1 MAQWGQGLD
10 KDPQVGGMRV
20 QKEERE
26 PGVLEAVQWEAR
38 RGTSLLALV
47 QKARGRVLHLAGVQ
61 MAQQVEHLGY
71 SRGWNLASLE
81 EVGRVLYCSQQRFWQ
96 GSFQV
101 AHLPTKIHQTF
112 SRQDPNSQ
120 QDLEAAMGPRE
131 LGA

>member
-20 QKEERE
+20 QK
-26 PGVLEAVQWEAR
+26 
-38 RGTSLLALV
+38 
-47 QKARGRVLHLAGVQ
+47 ARGRVLHLAGVQ
-61 MAQQVEHLGY
+61 MEQQVEHLGY

-101 AHLPTKIHQTF
+101 AHLPTGIQNKHVLLIVFRDKQCHT
-112 SRQDPNSQ
+112 
-120 QDLEAAMGPRE
+120 
-131 LGA
+131 